1 MKLIKYLFYKWKLPI
16 YAALSAVF
24 SLMFMLVTTGNI
36 DVFLRMLTVVLCL
49 LLTLR
54 ASDDIFDY
62 ERDSGR
68 KTQHLSKNQLIIF
81 GCTLSVIYVLLN
93 ILFFGVFGVLSLAA
107 VAYILLM
114 EMLPPLKIAY
124 MALLFL
130 FYIYVN
136 CGCLLWYHHAVIV
149 GCLVAS
155 ALYYVIKR
163 KVRK

>member
-16 YAALSAVF
+16 YAALSAVI
-24 SLMFMLVTTGNI
+24 SLLLMLVTAGGI
-36 DVFLRMLTVVLCL
+36 GVFLRMLPVVLCL

-62 ERDSGR
+62 EHDSGR
-68 KTQHLSKNQLIIF
+68 KTQHLSKKQLVIF
-81 GCTLSVIYVLLN
+81 GCDMAALYVLLN
-93 ILFFGVFGVLSLAA
+93 ILFFGVFGVLSIAA

-114 EMLPPLKIAY
+114 EKLPPLKTAY

-130 FYIYVN
+130 YYICAV
-136 CGCLLWYHHAVIV
+136 CGGVLWHHLAVIL
-149 GCLVAS
+149 GCVAVS
-155 ALYYVIKR
+155 VLYYIIKG

>member
-16 YAALSAVF
+16 YAAISAVI
-24 SLMFMLVTTGNI
+24 SLVLTLITNSGAE
-36 DVFLRMLTVVLCL
+36 VFLRMLPVVLSL
-49 LLTLR
+49 LLVLR
-54 ASDDIFDY
+54 SSDDIFDY

-68 KTQHLSKNQLIIF
+68 KTQHLSRNQLIIF
-81 GCTLSVIYVLLN
+81 GCVMAALYVLLN

-114 EMLPPLKIAY
+114 EKLPPLKIAY

-130 FYIYVN
+130 FYLYVN
-136 CGCLLWYHHAVIV
+136 CGCLLWYHLAVIV